1 MEYKKTY
8 VITLEGCDDE
18 TVFKMN
24 LTEGEAIL
32 LEKVAAKANE
42 TSTYSCMPRMYIVEE
57 SEAKKFA
64 EAGRACAEALM
75 SGFLKIRRFT
85 EIKRRIKYGRRLI
98 FAVIATPIIEPKGY

>member
-8 VITLEGCDDE
+8 VITLEGCDDK
-18 TVFKMN
+18 TVFKMD

-42 TSTYSCMPRMYIVEE
+42 TSTYGRMPRMYVVEE

-64 EAGRACAEALM
+64 EAAKACAEGLM
-75 SGFLKIRRFT
+75 SGFCKAM
-85 EIKRRIKYGRRLI
+85 EIYGNKK
-98 FAVIATPIIEPKGY
+98 ED

>member
-18 TVFKMN
+18 TVFKME

-42 TSTYSCMPRMYIVEE
+42 TSTYGCMPRMYVEE
-57 SEAKKFA
+57 SEESEEDEECGERK
-64 EAGRACAEALM
+64 ED
-75 SGFLKIRRFT
+75 
-85 EIKRRIKYGRRLI
+85 
-98 FAVIATPIIEPKGY
+98 

>member
-18 TVFKMN
+18 TVFKMD

-42 TSTYSCMPRMYIVEE
+42 TSTYGCMPRMYVEESEE

-64 EAGRACAEALM
+64 EAGRACADCLM
-75 SGFLKIRRFT
+75 SVFFKAM
-85 EIKRRIKYGRRLI
+85 EIYGNNKK
-98 FAVIATPIIEPKGY
+98 ED

>member
-18 TVFKMN
+18 TVFKMD

-42 TSTYSCMPRMYIVEE
+42 TSTYGCMPRMYIEESDESEESEE
-57 SEAKKFA
+57 SEAKKIA
-64 EAGRACAEALM
+64 EAAKACAESLM
-75 SGFLKIRRFT
+75 SGFFKAM
-85 EIKRRIKYGRRLI
+85 EIYGNNDKK
-98 FAVIATPIIEPKGY
+98 ED

>member
-18 TVFKMN
+18 TVFKME

-42 TSTYSCMPRMYIVEE
+42 TSTYGCMPRMYIEEENEE
-57 SEAKKFA
+57 SKED
-64 EAGRACAEALM
+64 
-75 SGFLKIRRFT
+75 
-85 EIKRRIKYGRRLI
+85 
-98 FAVIATPIIEPKGY
+98 

>member
-1 MEYKKTY
+1 MIMEYKKTY

-18 TVFKMN
+18 TVFKMD
-24 LTEGEAIL
+24 LTEREAIL

-42 TSTYSCMPRMYIVEE
+42 TSTYGCMPRMYVEECEEDEE

-75 SGFLKIRRFT
+75 SGFFKAT
-85 EIKRRIKYGRRLI
+85 EIYGNKK
-98 FAVIATPIIEPKGY
+98 ED